1 VRKKQRKVTFILKKR
16 LLYHTKKSVKCVSIF
31 FILIVIII
39 GIILFKYKPAYEVTI
54 NGEVVGYVEDKV
66 SLESRINEEVLA
78 HTGNVAFV
86 TMNQFPE
93 YKLQLVSRTVK
104 TNENEIIENIKNSSE
119 ITYKYYAVTFNDNVE
134 GYLNTLEEAEQL
146 VSEIK
151 AENKGNLDLN
161 IGIREYYTVNVDDA
175 KKIEENTSVV
185 VAKEQIEQS
194 IDKDSKTVNGV
205 YLGTVPV
212 QGVITSRFAAIE
224 NVRSG
229 AHTGLDIGAAS
240 GTPILAVADGVVT
253 HASPMGSYG
262 NLVTISHGNGIETYY
277 AHCSR
282 ILVSVGQQVSS
293 GDKIAL
299 VGSTGNSTGP
309 HLHLE
314 VRINGSP
321 VNPQRYL
328 YRNN

>member
-1 VRKKQRKVTFILKKR
+1 
-16 LLYHTKKSVKCVSIF
+16 
-31 FILIVIII
+31 
-39 GIILFKYKPAYEVTI
+39 
-54 NGEVVGYVEDKV
+54 VGYVGDKV
-66 SLESRINEEVLA
+66 NLETRINDEILS
-78 HTGNVAFV
+78 HNGNVAFV
-86 TMNQFPE
+86 TMKQFPE
-93 YKLQLVSRTVK
+93 YKLQLVNRTEK
-104 TNENEIIENIKNSSE
+104 TNENEIINDLKENAE
-119 ITYKYYAVTFNDNVE
+119 ITYKYYAVTFNNDIK

-146 VSEIK
+146 VEEIK
-151 AENKGNLDLN
+151 KENNGNLDLN

-175 KKIEENTSVV
+175 KKIEESTSVV
-185 VAKEQIEQS
+185 VAKEQIEES
-194 IDKDSKTVNGV
+194 IDKDSKTVNGI
-205 YLGTVPV
+205 YLATVPV

-240 GTPILAVADGVVT
+240 GTKILAVADGVVKY
-253 HASPMGSYG
+253 ASPMGTYG
-262 NLVTISHGNGIETYY
+262 NLVIISHGNGIETYY

-293 GDKIAL
+293 GDNIAL

>member
-1 VRKKQRKVTFILKKR
+1 MTFIFRKR

-31 FILIVIII
+31 VILLILIIA
-39 GIILFKYKPAYEVTI
+39 IILIKYKPAYAVTI
-54 NGEVVGYVEDKV
+54 SGEVVGYVGDKV
-66 SLESRINEEVLA
+66 NLETRINDEILS
-78 HTGNVAFV
+78 HNGNVAFV
-86 TMNQFPE
+86 TMKQFPE
-93 YKLQLVSRTVK
+93 YKLQLVNRTEK
-104 TNENEIIENIKNSSE
+104 TNENEIINDLKENAE
-119 ITYKYYAVTFNDNVE
+119 ITYKYYAVTFNNDIK

-146 VSEIK
+146 VAEIK
-151 AENKGNLDLN
+151 KENNGNLDLN

-175 KKIEENTSVV
+175 KKIEESTSVV
-185 VAKEQIEQS
+185 VAKEQIEES
-194 IDKDSKTVNGV
+194 IDKDSRTVNGI
-205 YLGTVPV
+205 YLATVPV

-240 GTPILAVADGVVT
+240 GTKILAVADGVVKY
-253 HASPMGSYG
+253 ASPMGTYG
-262 NLVTISHGNGIETYY
+262 NLVIISHGNGIETYY

-293 GDKIAL
+293 GDNIAL

>member
-1 VRKKQRKVTFILKKR
+1 M
-16 LLYHTKKSVKCVSIF
+16 KCVSIF
-31 FILIVIII
+31 FVLLVIII
-39 GIILFKYKPAYEVTI
+39 AIILIKYKPAYAVTI
-54 NGEVVGYVEDKV
+54 SGEVVGYVGDKV
-66 SLESRINEEVLA
+66 NLESRISDEILA
-78 HTGNVAFV
+78 HNGNVAFV
-86 TMNQFPE
+86 TMKQFPE
-93 YKLQLVSRTVK
+93 YKLQLVNRTEK
-104 TNENEIIENIKNSSE
+104 TNENEIVQSLKDNAE
-119 ITYKYYAVTFNDNVE
+119 ITYKYYAVTFNDE
-134 GYLNTLEEAEQL
+134 IKGYLNTLEEAEQL
-146 VSEIK
+146 VAEIK
-151 AENKGNLDLN
+151 KENNGNLDLN

-175 KKIEENTSVV
+175 KKIEENTNVV
-185 VAKEQIEQS
+185 VAKEQIEES
-194 IDKDSKTVNGV
+194 IDKESRTVNGV
-205 YLGTVPV
+205 YLATVPV

-240 GTPILAVADGVVT
+240 GTKILAVADGVVKY
-253 HASPMGSYG
+253 ASPMGTYG
-262 NLVTISHGNGIETYY
+262 NLVIISHGNGIETYY

-293 GDKIAL
+293 GDNIAL